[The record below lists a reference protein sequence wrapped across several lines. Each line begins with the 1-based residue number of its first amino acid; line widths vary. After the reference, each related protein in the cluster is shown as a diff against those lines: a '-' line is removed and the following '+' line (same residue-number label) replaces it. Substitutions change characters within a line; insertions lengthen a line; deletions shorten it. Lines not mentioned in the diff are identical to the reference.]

1 EQNILSGRFIYDLNA
16 RRATFILFKT
26 HKHYSKSKKSAQK
39 YNGTPKPQARTQ
51 CFQGFQR
58 TTMGNRT
65 KQEGKK
71 IGIPNIDF
79 LKKDIS
85 EHHYYLGS

>member
-1 EQNILSGRFIYDLNA
+1 YDLNA

-39 YNGTPKPQARTQ
+39 YNGTPKPQVRTQ
-51 CFQGFQR
+51 CFQGFQS

-65 KQEGKK
+65 KQGA
-71 IGIPNIDF
+71 INWTVGF
-79 LKKDIS
+79 
-85 EHHYYLGS
+85 